1 MIGDLENP
9 KCPMGHEMEL
19 LQVASGGWR
28 YGCTKC
34 ATSYKVQKK
43 AHYGWLSPIRSTK
56 ELAYEAA
63 VKRPMQKLL
72 TMAEM
77 SKSPEE
83 IKKGL
88 EAPIGIH
95 YHDDPEPRLTPRVLA
110 ELIWLHD
117 DAIALI
123 QQLEANDSQVKK
135 ALQDNGFGSLEE
147 LFQAYSQVKR
157 ERDAAVEDIRR
168 GSRCAA
174 CKMFFHNG
182 GRCYG
187 GIYCIPMEF
196 EWRGLP
202 EPTKE
207 A

>member
-1 MIGDLENP
+1 
-9 KCPMGHEMEL
+9 
-19 LQVASGGWR
+19 
-28 YGCTKC
+28 
-34 ATSYKVQKK
+34 
-43 AHYGWLSPIRSTK
+43 
-56 ELAYEAA
+56 
-63 VKRPMQKLL
+63 
-72 TMAEM
+72 MAEM

-147 LFQAYSQVKR
+147 FLQAFSQVKA
-157 ERDAAVEDIRR
+157 ERDALEKELAKSADSCCVCKNKYPDSVTESPCAAANYDCSTCEAECSCRGCYL
-168 GSRCAA
+168 GSRFA
-174 CKMFFHNG
+174 
-182 GRCYG
+182 
-187 GIYCIPMEF
+187 
-196 EWRGLP
+196 WRGLP
-202 EPTKE
+202 EPPKE
-207 A
+207 E